1 MDDMIGFKIG
11 AESLFDQMKVH
22 AKFQLIWILLASTSF
37 IKLPVDQKLR
47 KLAKGDL

>member
-1 MDDMIGFKIG
+1 MKLGG
-11 AESLFDQMKVH
+11 GSLFEHIKVL

-47 KLAKGDL
+47 KLAKGDLLAK